1 MGVKEMYSEEIDW
14 EPTTTNKEQYNGNP
28 KSNYIEIYTAHT
40 PTRVDRWRKPQ
51 GEEFARAHV
60 LSHTSVC
67 SFLFIVHTH
76 NSRGERPPLFILSL
90 RRRRRRFPANLRATY
105 FLFCSPL
112 FFASS
117 YSVINVRHS
126 PRCYRAF
133 AYNHII
139 ILPPPWL

>member
-1 MGVKEMYSEEIDW
+1 VKEMYRRNRLGAQQQQIRNNI
-14 EPTTTNKEQYNGNP
+14 TGTQ